1 MRLESILRGELRV
14 RDKYIRVEKCKM
26 FMQNNV
32 KNKEKCIDFYMNV
45 YYIVIRTF
53 EEGRLCIEKLQL
65 FWNNGK
71 KVSIENL

>member
-1 MRLESILRGELRV
+1 M
-14 RDKYIRVEKCKM
+14 RDKYINAEKCKM

>member
-1 MRLESILRGELRV
+1 VWINA
-14 RDKYIRVEKCKM
+14 EKCKT
-26 FMQNNV
+26 FVQNNA
-32 KNKEKCIDFYMNV
+32 KNKEKYIDFYMNV